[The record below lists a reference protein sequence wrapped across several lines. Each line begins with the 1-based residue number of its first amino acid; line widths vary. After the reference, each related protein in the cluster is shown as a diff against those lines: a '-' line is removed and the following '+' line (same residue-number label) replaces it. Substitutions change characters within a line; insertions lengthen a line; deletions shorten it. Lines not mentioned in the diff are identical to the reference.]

1 MIMNGR
7 KNEGMTEII
16 LENNQDKLLIE
27 DDIKETIEKVILKT
41 LEAENCNFDAEVS
54 VTIVDLAEIREINR
68 NMRNIDSETDVL
80 SFPMLEFDENR
91 KMVADDYDMDGDKLL
106 LGDIVICAERAKAQA
121 EEYGHSFLREMAF
134 LTVHSMLHLL
144 GYDHMEKE
152 EESMMFKRQEEI
164 LNLLGITREEI

>member
-1 MIMNGR
+1 
-7 KNEGMTEII
+7 MTEII

-27 DDIKETIEKVILKT
+27 DNIKKTIEKVILKT
-41 LEAENCNFDAEVS
+41 LEVENCNFDAEVS
-54 VTIVDLAEIREINR
+54 VTIVDLAEIREINKT
-68 NMRNIDSETDVL
+68 MRNIDSETDVL
-80 SFPMLEFDENR
+80 SFPMLEFDEN
-91 KMVADDYDMDGDKLL
+91 KNMITDDYDMDGDKLL
-106 LGDIVICAERAKAQA
+106 LGDIVVCAERAKSQA

-152 EESMMFKRQEEI
+152 EEKEMFKKQEDI